1 MTRLVISTDVNY
13 DVYVGNVTFASPR
26 RCKGRGSFPE
36 GSIESANSFAER
48 GNDRSVPQRFPGVF
62 AVTALAGT
70 HWPHAGARD
79 HYALC
84 VGPYGNF
91 SAHPVLTRTNRIDL
105 KSRTRLP
112 IRGKEMRAAKEGE
125 VSDVSCVSTRSD
137 YTTPV
142 EQDAFVT
149 KIGDQSSG

>member
-1 MTRLVISTDVNY
+1 MVISTDINY

-105 KSRTRLP
+105 KHAAQLLYFAVDNVHTDTSSGHLGYLVS
-112 IRGKEMRAAKEGE
+112 RGKAGMQNQLE
-125 VSDVSCVSTRSD
+125 CVT
-137 YTTPV
+137 
-142 EQDAFVT
+142 
-149 KIGDQSSG
+149 I